1 MKCYGNDGYQ
11 GNLVAATCSTS
22 AIFYLFGVGIWEGT
36 VWKAHS
42 YNCTQHQSEYGCSDY
57 LKHSV
62 YSSEIH
68 LAVAKSFKI
77 ILAMFSKYSS

>member
-1 MKCYGNDGYQ
+1 MKSYGNDGYK
-11 GNLVAATCSTS
+11 GNLVAANTS
-22 AIFYLFGVGIWEGT
+22 AILYLFGVGIWKGT

-57 LKHSV
+57 LKHAV

-68 LAVAKSFKI
+68 IAVAKGFKI
-77 ILAMFSKYSS
+77 ILAMFR